1 MKKGLRKTF
10 PFVQTQLLISI
21 SYYNKDFISHQPTPT
36 EEEENERGGDQE
48 EKEPNSKKTKKK
60 IVHTLLDEE
69 KSIKCKTTK
78 KYRKKHMR

>member
-48 EKEPNSKKTKKK
+48 EKEPNSKCQKDKKK
-60 IVHTLLDEE
+60 N
-69 KSIKCKTTK
+69 K
-78 KYRKKHMR
+78 

>member
-36 EEEENERGGDQE
+36 EENERGGDRE
-48 EKEPNSKKTKKK
+48 EKEPNSKCQKDKKK
-60 IVHTLLDEE
+60 N
-69 KSIKCKTTK
+69 K
-78 KYRKKHMR
+78 